1 VEDLMTVVLRT
12 GWTIFE
18 FVAGML
24 LLLYTARL

>member
-1 VEDLMTVVLRT
+1 MEDLIDVVLRT

-18 FVAGML
+18 LVAGML